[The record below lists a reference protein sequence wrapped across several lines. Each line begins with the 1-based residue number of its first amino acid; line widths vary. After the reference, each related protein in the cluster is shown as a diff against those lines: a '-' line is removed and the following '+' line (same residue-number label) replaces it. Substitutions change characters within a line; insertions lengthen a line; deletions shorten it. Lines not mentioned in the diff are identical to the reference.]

1 METRTLADLK
11 PGESGVVAAVGGEDV
26 VVFFQRPRQ
35 RVKLR
40 GAENHTAAHG
50 LPSCF
55 FYFTTFF
62 PLRKE
67 AKRRST
73 GGRVRVRFFR

>member
-1 METRTLADLK
+1 MFQ
-11 PGESGVVAAVGGEDV
+11 AAVGGEDV

-55 FYFTTFF
+55 SYFTTFYS
-62 PLRKE
+62 KE
-67 AKRRST
+67 K
-73 GGRVRVRFFR
+73 GRGCKQFFNFAVLP